1 MHCLT
6 IELTCPSTVTVLQP
20 IKDWMLFLILA
31 ILVAVDV
38 VILGIV
44 TVWALRLERQLVP
57 REVCML
63 NNLISFSTINSVS
76 RYFMII

>member
-44 TVWALRLERQLVP
+44 TVWALRLERLLVP
-57 REVCML
+57 REVCMPA
-63 NNLISFSTINSVS
+63 FNSVS
-76 RYFMII
+76 RYLMIIIMITIT